1 MHDNKL
7 GRNVALGLPA
17 VPDDERVIHAVVVAP
32 PPPLDAL
39 KQLELVLARLVVARS
54 RQHEPRRLVSWRWRA
69 RLAELLCRAAVED
82 LEAGDEGAPRGASG
96 WRAGACTCGPRRGRR
111 TRCRTRRPSRASV
124 RRRPRNGRR
133 LELGDAAK
141 VKASE

>member
-1 MHDNKL
+1 VHDNKL

-82 LEAGDEGAPRGASG
+82 LEAGDEGALAGRAVGAQARVLVVREEGDGRDVVRGG
-96 WRAGACTCGPRRGRR
+96 PAGLL
-111 TRCRTRRPSRASV
+111 SV
-124 RRRPRNGRR
+124 GGLVTGAR